1 MPQIVVFSCEYFQY
15 VCDIICIY
23 NTYIYIYK
31 YIYIYIYIYI
41 ICMYELYMC
50 LNKCQ
55 IKVNVKCQINTVNED
70 ARGVFF

>member
-1 MPQIVVFSCEYFQY
+1 
-15 VCDIICIY
+15 
-23 NTYIYIYK
+23 
-31 YIYIYIYIYI
+31 
-41 ICMYELYMC
+41 MYELYMC